1 MKRFWNIAVYLSILL
16 GATLLSHI
24 GDIQAQTA
32 TPQTDANGNTVYG
45 SGNVLDPTRQVTIS
59 SIYGTN
65 NTLRGDYTSI
75 LGGGNAV
82 NGIGTNV
89 VGSSNT
95 VLGNSTNV
103 LGNHANVYGDDSTC
117 IGDQITCGSPNL
129 VSPDPTGTANT
140 ANNPVVAGITAIGA
154 QSSVTAGQGTAIGT
168 FSQVSGQFSTAIGYA
183 SSATANNCI
192 ALGAGSTCD
201 QDNTVAVGNRRL
213 VALAAGQDFSDAATV
228 GQLYPIAGA
237 LGGGAGVVHGQFV
250 APTYSLS
257 GGTFQDVGSAL
268 SYLDNRI
275 SGLPTT
281 TPTPPPVSNPNAV
294 TYDDSTHQ
302 TVTMSGQ
309 GGTTISNVR
318 AGVADM
324 DAANVGQVKQAQQAA
339 QDWAKSYTDLK
350 TQEALAQANQ
360 YTDSRFNTLGRRI
373 SAVGA
378 MSTAQSN
385 AAASLA
391 GVDSRYKNRIAGGFG
406 EQGGLHAVTIMY
418 QHVSDSGQYAWNV
431 SGTVTQG
438 GGASIGVGFSAG
450 F

>member
-32 TPQTDANGNTVYG
+32 SPQTDANGNTVYG
-45 SGNVLDPTRQVTIS
+45 DQNSSDPTYLLARSTI
-59 SIYGTN
+59 
-65 NTLRGDYTSI
+65 
-75 LGGGNAV
+75 
-82 NGIGTNV
+82 

-95 VLGNSTNV
+95 VRGDTNNIVGGNNTLNGVGTNVVGTSNTVLGSSTNV
-103 LGNHANVYGDDSTC
+103 MGDHVTAYGDDSTC
-117 IGDQITCGSPNL
+117 IGDQITCGTAAL
-129 VSPDPTGTANT
+129 VEPDPAGQGTDPNK
-140 ANNPVVAGITAIGA
+140 PPVAGIVALGA
-154 QSSVTAGQGTAIGT
+154 QSSVTALGGTALGAFASVSGDYSVAIGT
-168 FSQVSGQFSTAIGYA
+168 GSQATGY
-183 SSATANNCI
+183 NCV
-192 ALGAGSTCD
+192 ALGTDSVCD

-213 VALAAGQDFSDAATV
+213 VALAAGQDFTDAATV

-237 LGGGAGVVHGQFV
+237 LGGGAGLSQGLFV

-257 GGTFQDVGSAL
+257 GNTFQDVGSAL